1 MSPHLF
7 GSHTNDTG
15 GIHMAARRAAAA
27 GMRSL
32 QVFSAKPQFYND
44 KISVKPERAQRFRD
58 ALAETG
64 IGGAHCLVH
73 AAYVLNTASPE
84 ADKYERAAGGL
95 AKELERTTQLG
106 AFAFCFHPGS
116 AGSSDPAG
124 AVARCGDAITRALES
139 VPGPARVLIENTA
152 GAGRTMGRTPEE
164 IAGML
169 ARVPAA
175 LRPRAGYGLDTC
187 HLFASGHDFHTGP
200 GAARVLLDRFCEVIG
215 EAPSFLHLNDSA
227 NPFGSNRDRHVL
239 IGEGLIG
246 LDPFRWLLADARTEG
261 IPAILETP
269 HEVLEIGEDDPTP
282 DPSEVR
288 MMQLLAS
295 ITGG

>member
-1 MSPHLF
+1 
-7 GSHTNDTG
+7 
-15 GIHMAARRAAAA
+15 MAARRAAAA
-27 GMRSL
+27 GMQAL
-32 QVFSAKPQFYND
+32 QIFSAKPQFYND
-44 KISVKPERAQRFRD
+44 KISVKPERATRFRE

-64 IGGAHCLVH
+64 IGGSRCLVH

-106 AFAFCFHPGS
+106 AFGFCFHPGS
-116 AGSSDPAG
+116 AGTSDPAS
-124 AVARCGDAITRALES
+124 AVARVGDAITRALES
-139 VPGPARVLIENTA
+139 VDGTTRVLIENTA

-169 ARVPAA
+169 QRVPAA
-175 LRPRAGYGLDTC
+175 LRGRAGYGLDTC
-187 HLFASGHDFHTGP
+187 HLFASGLDLHTSP
-200 GAARVLLDRFCEVIG
+200 ASASALIDRFCDIIG
-215 EAPSFLHLNDSA
+215 EPPSFLHLNDSA

-239 IGEGLIG
+239 IGEGQIG
-246 LDPFRWLLADARTEG
+246 IEPFRWLLADVRTQG

-269 HEVLEIGEDDPTP
+269 HDVLEVSEDDPTP

-288 MMQLLAS
+288 MMQLLVS
-295 ITGG
+295 LSGG